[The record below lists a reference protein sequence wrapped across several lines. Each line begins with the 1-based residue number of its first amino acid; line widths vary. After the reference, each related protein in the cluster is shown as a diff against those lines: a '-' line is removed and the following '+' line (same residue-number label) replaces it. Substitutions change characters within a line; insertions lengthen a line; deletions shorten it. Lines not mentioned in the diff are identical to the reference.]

1 MLDQVCQLARN
12 AGDAIMQVYD
22 GTKPMDVVSKADN
35 SPVTAADIAAHTVI
49 MDGLRTLTP
58 DIPVLSEE
66 DPPGWEVRQHWQRYW
81 LVDPLDGT
89 KEFIKRNGE
98 FTVNI
103 ALIDHGKPILGVV
116 YAPVMN
122 VMYSVA
128 EGKAWKEECGVRKQI
143 QVRDA
148 RPPLVVISRSHADA
162 ELKEYLQQL
171 GEHQT
176 TSIGSSLKF
185 CLVAEGQA
193 QLYPRFGPT
202 NIWDTAAGHAVAAA
216 AGAHVH
222 DWQLSEEDPPGWEVR
237 QHWQRYWLVDPLDG
251 TKEFIKRN
259 GEFTV
264 NIALIDHGKPILG
277 VVYAP
282 VMNVMYSVAEGKA
295 WKEECGVRKQ
305 IQVRDARPPLVVI
318 SRSHADAE
326 LKEYLQQLG
335 EHQTTS
341 IGSSLKFCLVA
352 EGQAQL
358 YPRFG
363 PTNIWDTA
371 AGHAVAAAAG
381 AHVHDWQGKPL
392 DYTPRESFL
401 NPGFR
406 VSIY

>member
-1 MLDQVCQLARN
+1 MYLLPPLFN
-12 AGDAIMQVYD
+12 AAVRAGAAIMNVYKNKED
-22 GTKPMDVVSKADN
+22 YDISLKNDRTPITLADR
-35 SPVTAADIAAHTVI
+35 VAHKTI
-49 MDGLRTLTP
+49 REYLGPTR
-58 DIPVLSEE
+58 IPILSEE
-66 DPPGWEVRQHWQRYW
+66 GREMRYEERCNWELYW

-103 ALIDHGKPILGVV
+103 ALIEKGKPVLGVV
-116 YAPVMN
+116 YAPVMK
-122 VMYSVA
+122 VMYSAA

-148 RPPLVVISRSHADA
+148 RPPLVVISRSHADN

-185 CLVAEGQA
+185 CLVAEGHA

-202 NIWDTAAGHAVAAA
+202 NV
-216 AGAHVH
+216 
-222 DWQLSEEDPPGWEVR
+222 
-237 QHWQRYWLVDPLDG
+237 
-251 TKEFIKRN
+251 
-259 GEFTV
+259 
-264 NIALIDHGKPILG
+264 
-277 VVYAP
+277 
-282 VMNVMYSVAEGKA
+282 
-295 WKEECGVRKQ
+295 
-305 IQVRDARPPLVVI
+305 
-318 SRSHADAE
+318 
-326 LKEYLQQLG
+326 
-335 EHQTTS
+335 
-341 IGSSLKFCLVA
+341 
-352 EGQAQL
+352 
-358 YPRFG
+358 
-363 PTNIWDTA
+363 WDTA

>member
-122 VMYSVA
+122 VMYSAA

-162 ELKEYLQQL
+162 ELKES
-171 GEHQT
+171 G
-176 TSIGSSLKF
+176 
-185 CLVAEGQA
+185 
-193 QLYPRFGPT
+193 PRCAP
-202 NIWDTAAGHAVAAA
+202 AAGGDQPFPCRCGAERVSAT
-216 AGAHVH
+216 AGRTSDHVH
-222 DWQLSEEDPPGWEVR
+222 RLFAEILPGGGRTGAAVPAFR
-237 QHWQRYWLVDPLDG
+237 A
-251 TKEFIKRN
+251 N
-259 GEFTV
+259 
-264 NIALIDHGKPILG
+264 
-277 VVYAP
+277 
-282 VMNVMYSVAEGKA
+282 
-295 WKEECGVRKQ
+295 
-305 IQVRDARPPLVVI
+305 
-318 SRSHADAE
+318 
-326 LKEYLQQLG
+326 EYLGYRRWSCCGCSCRSARSRL
-335 EHQTTS
+335 
-341 IGSSLKFCLVA
+341 
-352 EGQAQL
+352 
-358 YPRFG
+358 
-363 PTNIWDTA
+363 
-371 AGHAVAAAAG
+371 AG
-381 AHVHDWQGKPL
+381 
-392 DYTPRESFL
+392 
-401 NPGFR
+401 
-406 VSIY
+406 

>member
-122 VMYSVA
+122 IMYSAA

-202 NIWDTAAGHAVAAA
+202 NIWDTAAGHFTY
-216 AGAHVH
+216 H
-222 DWQLSEEDPPGWEVR
+222 WQFENTEDYVR
-237 QHWQRYWLVDPLDG
+237 QSVEEPHQRGANVQAEAHRVDD
-251 TKEFIKRN
+251 TQSDSFWRN
-259 GEFTV
+259 HT
-264 NIALIDHGKPILG
+264 
-277 VVYAP
+277 
-282 VMNVMYSVAEGKA
+282 
-295 WKEECGVRKQ
+295 
-305 IQVRDARPPLVVI
+305 DA
-318 SRSHADAE
+318 
-326 LKEYLQQLG
+326 
-335 EHQTTS
+335 
-341 IGSSLKFCLVA
+341 
-352 EGQAQL
+352 
-358 YPRFG
+358 
-363 PTNIWDTA
+363 
-371 AGHAVAAAAG
+371 
-381 AHVHDWQGKPL
+381 
-392 DYTPRESFL
+392 
-401 NPGFR
+401 FR
-406 VSIY
+406 G

>member
-122 VMYSVA
+122 VMYSAA

-148 RPPLVVISRSHADA
+148 RPPLVVISRFPCRCGA
-162 ELKEYLQQL
+162 ERVSATAWRTSDHVHRLFAEILPGGGRAGAAVPALRTNEYLGHRRWTCCGRSCRSARSRL
-171 GEHQT
+171 
-176 TSIGSSLKF
+176 
-185 CLVAEGQA
+185 
-193 QLYPRFGPT
+193 
-202 NIWDTAAGHAVAAA
+202 AG
-216 AGAHVH
+216 
-222 DWQLSEEDPPGWEVR
+222 
-237 QHWQRYWLVDPLDG
+237 
-251 TKEFIKRN
+251 
-259 GEFTV
+259 
-264 NIALIDHGKPILG
+264 
-277 VVYAP
+277 
-282 VMNVMYSVAEGKA
+282 
-295 WKEECGVRKQ
+295 
-305 IQVRDARPPLVVI
+305 
-318 SRSHADAE
+318 
-326 LKEYLQQLG
+326 
-335 EHQTTS
+335 
-341 IGSSLKFCLVA
+341 
-352 EGQAQL
+352 
-358 YPRFG
+358 
-363 PTNIWDTA
+363 
-371 AGHAVAAAAG
+371 
-381 AHVHDWQGKPL
+381 
-392 DYTPRESFL
+392 
-401 NPGFR
+401 
-406 VSIY
+406 